1 MFFIF
6 YNRSINH
13 RKYKEHIMANMN
25 EYRTHLYNAV
35 ESEVDLNLG
44 MQNVSIY
51 FTIKYN
57 VIIKP

>member
-1 MFFIF
+1 
-6 YNRSINH
+6 
-13 RKYKEHIMANMN
+13 MANMN

-51 FTIKYN
+51 FTSKYN